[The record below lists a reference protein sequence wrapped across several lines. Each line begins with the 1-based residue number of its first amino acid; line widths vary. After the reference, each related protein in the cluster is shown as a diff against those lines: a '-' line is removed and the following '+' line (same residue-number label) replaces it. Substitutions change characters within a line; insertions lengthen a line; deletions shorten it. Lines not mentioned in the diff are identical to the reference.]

1 MVKEKIQLG
10 ILACLLSVHVTAA
23 PNVILVMA
31 DDMGYAQTSYYN
43 HPVLKTPNL
52 DDMAK
57 NGLRMDR
64 FYTGAPQCST
74 TRATVLTGR
83 TNDRTGIF
91 TVGDSINKQEKTLSQ
106 AFRNAGYTTAHF
118 GKWHLNQVNAPEG
131 NPMPLSD
138 PHNPG
143 ELGFD
148 YWLSETN
155 QFNLDPQFS
164 RNGTVENFKGESS
177 EILVDEALTFIEQAH
192 NQNKP
197 AFVLIWY
204 ASPHGPMEALDK
216 DEAAFVDMPEFS
228 RAHHGEIVAM
238 DRSIGMLRRGL
249 RDLGIAENTLVWFN
263 SDNGGLPTFGVTR
276 ASSGEQIPGINPDST
291 GHLRGHK
298 SSFYEGGFRVPAII
312 EWPGHV
318 KPRISKFPATTLD
331 MFPTLIEIAGL
342 DTNDINKMHDG
353 ISLVPNFEAEQKRRS
368 QPIGFRVQG
377 NFGWLDNDYKLIYY
391 RDYEKAFVDGVWN
404 NNAFQSL
411 QQEWELYNVV
421 EDPSEQNNLIE
432 QKPELAA
439 RMRAQLDAW
448 NASVDKSVEGA
459 DYPEGRVLPSGRKNL
474 KRKNGSDE

>member
-1 MVKEKIQLG
+1 MIIRKIGLG
-10 ILACLLSVHVTAA
+10 ILACLSAWQVAA
-23 PNVILVMA
+23 VPHVILVMA

-118 GKWHLNQVNAPEG
+118 GKWHLNQVNTPEH
-131 NPMPLSD
+131 PMPADD
-138 PHNPG
+138 PHHPG

-155 QFNLDPQFS
+155 QFNLDPVFS
-164 RNGTVENFKGESS
+164 RMGTAEQFKGESS
-177 EILVDEALTFIEQAH
+177 EILVQEALKFLADAH
-192 NQNKP
+192 KQSKP
-197 AFVLIWY
+197 AFILIWY

-216 DEAAFVDMPEFS
+216 DKAAFADQHEFS
-228 RAHHGEIVAM
+228 AAHHGEIVAM
-238 DRSIGMLRRGL
+238 DRSIGMLRQGL
-249 RDLGIAENTLVWFN
+249 RDMGVAEDTLVWFN

-276 ASSGEQIPGINPDST
+276 TSTGEYIPGINPDST
-291 GHLRGHK
+291 GHLRGSK

-312 EWPGHV
+312 EWPGHI
-318 KPRISKFPATTLD
+318 KPRISNYPSTTLD
-331 MFPTLIEIAGL
+331 MFPTLIKIAGL
-342 DTNDINKMHDG
+342 DPNDINKVHDG
-353 ISLVPNFEAEQKRRS
+353 ISLAPNFVTGQKRRAR
-368 QPIGFRVQG
+368 PIGFRVGG

-391 RDYEKAFVDGVWN
+391 SDYAKAFVNGVWN
-404 NNAFQSL
+404 RQVFLSL
-411 QQEWELYNVV
+411 QKEWELYNVV
-421 EDPSEQNNLIE
+421 EDPSEQVNLIE
-432 QKPELAA
+432 QEPEIAV

-459 DYPEGRVLPSGRKNL
+459 DYPEGRVLPTGRKN
-474 KRKNGSDE
+474 KRSIDP